1 MTIVQ
6 ESPEGIRSLPVAAPE
21 GLLHDLNFLQ
31 RIVQLPL
38 RPLID
43 RRRDHGDEKLKRQ
56 RQHWS
61 PSCLAQT
68 CRFKLSISVNL
79 CENFDDPFLDTT
91 AWRRTR
97 LIGVAAHTFVHYYVH
112 MPQTIRIAPS
122 VHATLATLAKATHTT
137 IAETVSRA
145 VGVYQ
150 REVFLRGL
158 ADDFAALRASS
169 EQWPGEQAEREAW
182 DQTIADGLEN
192 E

>member
-1 MTIVQ
+1 MT
-6 ESPEGIRSLPVAAPE
+6 
-21 GLLHDLNFLQ
+21 
-31 RIVQLPL
+31 
-38 RPLID
+38 
-43 RRRDHGDEKLKRQ
+43 
-56 RQHWS
+56 
-61 PSCLAQT
+61 
-68 CRFKLSISVNL
+68 
-79 CENFDDPFLDTT
+79 
-91 AWRRTR
+91 
-97 LIGVAAHTFVHYYVH
+97 GVAVHTFVHYYVH

-169 EQWPGEQAEREAW
+169 EQWPGEQAEREEW
-182 DQTIADGLEN
+182 DETIADGLEN

>member
-1 MTIVQ
+1 MSSLDLSWVASIT
-6 ESPEGIRSLPVAAPE
+6 STTREGRETGRCAC
-21 GLLHDLNFLQ
+21 LLGNAGHDLRLSTRSFAGQ
-31 RIVQLPL
+31 IPARFGPKMAPPAAVTKI
-38 RPLID
+38 
-43 RRRDHGDEKLKRQ
+43 
-56 RQHWS
+56 HWS
-61 PSCLAQT
+61 HFQLDQS
-68 CRFKLSISVNL
+68 SISIIAANR
-79 CENFDDPFLDTT
+79 
-91 AWRRTR
+91 RRTR
-97 LIGVAAHTFVHYYVH
+97 LTGVAVHTFVHYYVH

-150 REVFLRGL
+150 REVFFRGL

-182 DQTIADGLEN
+182 DETIADGLEK